1 MLAEMFA
8 AKMAG
13 AGAATTNNSTVAN
26 IVTDA
31 TRVVIFVMLCKST
44 HTTTSQSSPSEGT
57 KKLTEELTEG
67 SKKLSEGGKGC
78 TVLSISTI
86 ETLIV

>member
-1 MLAEMFA
+1 MLAEMFS

-13 AGAATTNNSTVAN
+13 AGATNNNTIAN

-31 TRVVIFVMLCKST
+31 TRVVIVVMLCKST
-44 HTTTSQSSPSEGT
+44 HTTTSQSSSAKGT

-78 TVLSISTI
+78 TVLSMSTM
-86 ETLIV
+86 EMLIV

>member
-1 MLAEMFA
+1 MLAEMFS

-13 AGAATTNNSTVAN
+13 AGAATNNSTVAN

-31 TRVVIFVMLCKST
+31 TRVVIVVMLCKGT
-44 HTTTSQSSPSEGT
+44 HTTTSQLSPSKGT

-67 SKKLSEGGKGC
+67 SKKSSEGGNDC
-78 TVLSISTI
+78 AVLSISTI